1 MSCGFCQEAAEVNKQ
16 HLAIRL
22 LKAGMSSVL
31 VSIQTGLTPDQVL
44 MPVTQKIRSIRDVST
59 AGSLPHLEE
68 ILSDATKAADGA
80 ALLLLYTSKAVDW
93 QIQIDIDALV
103 NAHEAYLREYMASVG
118 ANAPSPLSLDEAWI
132 LTRELRSTSE
142 VSLHNKLICSIMK
155 GR

>member
-1 MSCGFCQEAAEVNKQ
+1 MNKQ

-59 AGSLPHLEE
+59 AGSLPNLEE

-118 ANAPSPLSLDEAWI
+118 
-132 LTRELRSTSE
+132 
-142 VSLHNKLICSIMK
+142 
-155 GR
+155 

>member
-1 MSCGFCQEAAEVNKQ
+1 
-16 HLAIRL
+16 
-22 LKAGMSSVL
+22 
-31 VSIQTGLTPDQVL
+31 